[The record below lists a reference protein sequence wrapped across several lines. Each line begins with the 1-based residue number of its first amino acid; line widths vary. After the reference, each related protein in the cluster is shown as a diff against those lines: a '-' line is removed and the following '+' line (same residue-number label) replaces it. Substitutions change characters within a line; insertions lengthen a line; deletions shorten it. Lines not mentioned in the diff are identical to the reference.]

1 MSVKL
6 QCLCPKTRITI
17 SMAHLNSIVHLTLA
31 FSTGCKV
38 NADIIFLLDISGSIT
53 TPDLE
58 KVVDFETQFVQNLNI
73 GPDNDRVGTVL
84 FGRHAY
90 EVFNFSSYQDRDDV
104 LAAVRGVYNF
114 TLKVREGDKYLPT
127 NMAAG
132 LCSVWNS
139 FKSDERDSTTVFRIA
154 IVMSDG
160 LAQDHNLFNDCNN
173 WTTSTAASE
182 IHQLIPPVFVYVI
195 GISNFVDE
203 DQLRSITTAG
213 SHYFHLDNFDLD
225 SLRNVGE
232 SLLNDICWKGKTTL
246 TMPPNSQLDVYSVKT
261 NVVVSFNL
269 QLLLT

>member
-1 MSVKL
+1 M
-6 QCLCPKTRITI
+6 
-17 SMAHLNSIVHLTLA
+17 
-31 FSTGCKV
+31 
-38 NADIIFLLDISGSIT
+38 
-53 TPDLE
+53 
-58 KVVDFETQFVQNLNI
+58 VDFETQFVQNLNI

-90 EVFNFSSYQDRDDV
+90 EVFNLSSYQDRDDV
-104 LAAVRGVYNF
+104 LAAVRGVYDF
-114 TLKVREGDKYLPT
+114 TLEVREGGKYLPT

-139 FKSDERDSTTVFRIA
+139 FKSDKRDSTTVFRIA

-195 GISNFVDE
+195 GISNFVNE
-203 DQLRSITTAG
+203 DQLRSIATDG
-213 SHYFHLDNFDLD
+213 SHYFHLDSFDLD
-225 SLRNVGE
+225 SLHNVDE

-246 TMPPNSQLDVYSVKT
+246 IIHLPP
-261 NVVVSFNL
+261 
-269 QLLLT
+269 